1 MAARTPLPFLYH
13 TRTILR
19 RPRTSTFACPLPKC
33 FGSTSEPRAH
43 QNEVNVQQT
52 RPKTHK
58 GHGPDINIRSSITP
72 TERKAFEAI
81 LRSSKPPENVQSQP
95 ALVDATDID
104 VDNILEMFGTFIK
117 SQHDISHT
125 STSPVETSP
134 DHDNP
139 SSSTSKSGPHE
150 GDDSVTMAIV
160 HRQMHEIVEALQQAA
175 ASTQQP
181 GDIALWHACEAR
193 VFSLGQ
199 GFHQQ
204 PIYHPPKF
212 LGPPKFTFTANHS
225 DMPLEIL
232 EKEQKRHRAEF
243 EAKEHHG
250 STSNHFVT
258 PPPHNTAASGPG
270 EGQDPIPDP
279 RQARAVLHH
288 LYPAAL
294 LYALRLFARTFPSSH
309 FAFNLLPRIRE
320 LGHTSYVLGASTQF
334 YNSLMSLK
342 WHRHSSLREIHQ
354 LLSEMERGG
363 VEFNEETGRVIGQI
377 VNERREADVAVN
389 SGSTGRTA
397 AWWARH
403 EQAFW
408 YPRILEWQDV
418 VADQLSSHETEAA
431 LPLPSPSPSPSG
443 ADSHTHSDGSNGP
456 HTQRPSADE
465 PFKGVLDEA
474 LHTLKQIV

>member
-212 LGPPKFTFTANHS
+212 LGPRNSPSPPTTRTCRSRFWKRNRSATERNSRPKNTTARLRITSSH
-225 DMPLEIL
+225 LL
-232 EKEQKRHRAEF
+232 HTTQQRA
-243 EAKEHHG
+243 AL
-250 STSNHFVT
+250 
-258 PPPHNTAASGPG
+258 
-270 EGQDPIPDP
+270 
-279 RQARAVLHH
+279 ARARSHT
-288 LYPAAL
+288 
-294 LYALRLFARTFPSSH
+294 RPSSSS
-309 FAFNLLPRIRE
+309 RR
-320 LGHTSYVLGASTQF
+320 TASF
-334 YNSLMSLK
+334 IS
-342 WHRHSSLREIHQ
+342 
-354 LLSEMERGG
+354 RGL
-363 VEFNEETGRVIGQI
+363 
-377 VNERREADVAVN
+377 AL
-389 SGSTGRTA
+389 RTA
-397 AWWARH
+397 ALRPDLPFLPFRLQPAPTYSRVGPYKLRPRRLDTVLQFPHVPKMAPALIAARNPPAPVGDGTGRCRVQRRDRPCH
-403 EQAFW
+403 WSDRQ
-408 YPRILEWQDV
+408 R
-418 VADQLSSHETEAA
+418 AA
-431 LPLPSPSPSPSG
+431 
-443 ADSHTHSDGSNGP
+443 
-456 HTQRPSADE
+456 
-465 PFKGVLDEA
+465 
-474 LHTLKQIV
+474 

>member
-1 MAARTPLPFLYH
+1 MAARTTQLPFLYH

-19 RPRTSTFACPLPKC
+19 RPRPSTFGCPLQKC
-33 FGSTSEPRAH
+33 FGSASEPRSH
-43 QNEVNVQQT
+43 QNEANIRQI

-58 GHGPDINIRSSITP
+58 DHGSDIEIRSSITP
-72 TERKAFEAI
+72 SERKAFEAI
-81 LRSSKPPENVQSQP
+81 LRSSKPPTKSAQSQP
-95 ALVDATDID
+95 PLVDATDID
-104 VDNILEMFGTFIK
+104 VDKILEMFGTSIK

-125 STSPVETSP
+125 STSPVEANP
-134 DHDNP
+134 NHDNP
-139 SSSTSKSGPHE
+139 SSSTSRSGPPE
-150 GDDSVTMAIV
+150 GDGSVMAIV
-160 HRQMHEIVEALQQAA
+160 HQQMHEIVDALQQAA

-181 GDIALWHACEAR
+181 GDIALWHACEAH

-212 LGPPKFTFTANHS
+212 LGPPKFTFTAKHS
-225 DMPLEIL
+225 DMPVEIL

-243 EAKEHHG
+243 EAKEHG
-250 STSNHFVT
+250 SASNQQSVT
-258 PPPHNTAASGPG
+258 ASSPG
-270 EGQDPIPDP
+270 EGAQDPVPDS

-294 LYALRLFARTFPSSH
+294 LFALRLFARTFPSSH

-363 VEFNEETGRVIGQI
+363 VEFNEETGRVIRQI
-377 VNERREADVAVN
+377 VNERREADLAS

-408 YPRILEWQDV
+408 YPRILDWQNV
-418 VADQLSSHETEAA
+418 VADQLSSSHEAWPA
-431 LPLPSPSPSPSG
+431 LASPSG
-443 ADSHTHSDGSNGP
+443 VDSQTHSGGSNGP
-456 HTQRPSADE
+456 CTQRSAAAE
-465 PFKGVLDEA
+465 PFSGVLDEA
-474 LHTLKQIV
+474 TRTLRQMM